1 MNDHVHP
8 TPDAFPTFAD
18 IENRIERVC
27 ARVPGSDRQPVLLKM
42 LLQHIAGGLNSRMNE
57 VLREYNLNR
66 ISFLALVMLVS
77 SGGKPLNPSD
87 LAEATGESRANVTRI
102 CDELVAKSLLRREPN
117 PEDRR
122 RIDLYLAPQGE
133 ELVQRTLPKIQNHA
147 FSPFNDL
154 TAEERDL
161 LEAILKKLLGAFA

>member
-1 MNDHVHP
+1 
-8 TPDAFPTFAD
+8 
-18 IENRIERVC
+18 
-27 ARVPGSDRQPVLLKM
+27 M

>member
-1 MNDHVHP
+1 MNDHLNPHS
-8 TPDAFPTFAD
+8 TNIPTFSD
-18 IENRIERVC
+18 IENRIDRVC
-27 ARVPGSDRQPVLLKM
+27 TRVPGSDRQGVLLKM
-42 LLQHIAGGLNSRMNE
+42 LLQHIAGGLNARMNE

-102 CDELVAKSLLRREPN
+102 CDELVAKGLLRREPN

-122 RIDLYLAPQGE
+122 RIDLYLAQHGE
-133 ELVQRTLPKIQNHA
+133 ELVHRALPKIQNYA
-147 FSPFNDL
+147 FAPFSEL
-154 TAEERDL
+154 SVEERDL
-161 LEAILKKLLGAFA
+161 LESMLKKLLAAFA